1 MRKMEKFDLIY
12 DDMSNIYSELE
23 NIMGEIYQ
31 EINVNPNNDKNNLLL
46 KIGCTFVND
55 VRQKT

>member
-1 MRKMEKFDLIY
+1 MEKFDLIY